1 MNAMNKTVRP
11 QPRASARRA
20 FTLIE
25 LLIVIALTAV
35 LFALLL
41 VPLVSAI
48 RYTQQ
53 AQIVTAAQDAARTTR
68 ERLTREL
75 GTALFVF
82 DGTSHP
88 FVTTNAQ
95 AQPGDDRYTNF
106 LDLEIPGIVPATGAY
121 TSTIAHAYACK
132 LDFAQPKSVA
142 DSKTQ
147 IDPTTN
153 EPISYRQTQNGSAII
168 SDPAYVFPLAA
179 GTTVTRYW
187 VGLKDPSKPYNNVRE
202 GKAPGNTDNTYIL
215 YRAQFQPYTPD
226 QTTGKPVPN
235 TNLFTTTTRT
245 DALGNTSTIPELD
258 DPDFFR
264 YVKAGDVNWLDAV
277 HAAYTAATAGTHN
290 GLVDKWVQI
299 AKPVVPGPNIDL
311 ILLPHTRTTR

>member
-1 MNAMNKTVRP
+1 MNAMNKTARP
-11 QPRASARRA
+11 QLKASQCRA

-75 GTALFVF
+75 GSALFVF

-88 FVTTNAQ
+88 FVTTNGQ

-106 LDLEIPGIVPATGAY
+106 LDLEIPGIVPATGNY

-132 LDFAQPKSVA
+132 LDFAQPKSVSA
-142 DSKTQ
+142 SATQ
-147 IDPTTN
+147 IDPTTG
-153 EPISYRQTQNGSAII
+153 EPITYRQTQNGSAII

-187 VGLKDPSKPYNNVRE
+187 IGLKDPSQPYNNVRE
-202 GKAPGNTDNTYIL
+202 GKAPGNTDNTYI
-215 YRAQFQPYTPD
+215 
-226 QTTGKPVPN
+226 PVP
-235 TNLFTTTTRT
+235 RSVS
-245 DALGNTSTIPELD
+245 ALRSQDQSRRE
-258 DPDFFR
+258 
-264 YVKAGDVNWLDAV
+264 
-277 HAAYTAATAGTHN
+277 
-290 GLVDKWVQI
+290 
-299 AKPVVPGPNIDL
+299 PGFSA
-311 ILLPHTRTTR
+311 